1 MNHDKVQCGGMKVE
15 TGERCTL
22 RTDDSSGFCHKHRE
36 QLNKETEY
44 AVMKCQNC
52 PINTCAYAMK
62 GPGGLCFFEIA
73 DQVKDFDEQWKMYQA
88 MRDTLKFNR
97 TLLGRMERELSRRD
111 FSALG
116 QKGDTLNLLM
126 KNYQALVAI
135 NGGQMIQFGVFMG
148 WQKDK
153 SADDKQVEERRKTL
167 EKIFTREKEKDT
179 EREEEKKGTVEI
191 TL

>member
-1 MNHDKVQCGGMKVE
+1 MKID

-44 AVMKCQNC
+44 AVMKCSKC
-52 PINTCAYAMK
+52 PITSCSYAEK
-62 GPGGLCFFEIA
+62 GPGGLCFFELA

-88 MRDTLKFNR
+88 MRDTLRFNR
-97 TLLGRMERELSRRD
+97 TLLGRMERELSCRD
-111 FSALG
+111 FADLG
-116 QKGDTLNLLM
+116 TKGDTTNLLM

-135 NGGQMIQFGVFMG
+135 NGGQMVQFGVFMG

-153 SADDKQVEERRKTL
+153 SQDNKQVAERRKIL
-167 EKIFTREKEKDT
+167 EKIFAREKGKDK
-179 EREEEKKGTVEI
+179 ERENDEKEEKVIDITV
-191 TL
+191 